1 MRTQDE
7 VDLVDMRL
15 DDKEKSKFAVLIL
28 QLRSRLVVLTCKST
42 FIHELKNKS
51 QILTFGWRWDFLHSE
66 QQEGNRQQL

>member
-15 DDKEKSKFAVLIL
+15 DEKEKSKFAVLIL
-28 QLRSRLVVLTCKST
+28 QLRSRLVLTCKSC

-51 QILTFGWRWDFLHSE
+51 QILTFWWRWDFLHSE